1 MTARSPTQLIAQP
14 FLQLNLCV
22 KDKFAVSQSTL
33 APREKRGRMV
43 EWVKVCTYDQ
53 HRRSHHLGD
62 TLPEFSSGAWF
73 TQTSCKFP
81 GLRVRWGGHRY
92 APFRISDPSNP
103 GATIIDIQRKSILGL
118 SRSIPTPPTTSAHHE
133 FEVGS
138 CWCGVPAHWFSF
150 PQNKTLKFS
159 YRSALPSSGA
169 GFHWTSRTSER
180 RICSLLCRTPPLR
193 CKGLPTAGWERWC
206 QSWTLDGRQQQA
218 RVCVSRSMF
227 SSSRKKGK
235 IPKSCLYSIIQ
246 YFCCRKIPAALKGIR
261 LT

>member
-103 GATIIDIQRKSILGL
+103 GATIIDIQRKSIQVDPHSPNYKRAPRVWSWLML
-118 SRSIPTPPTTSAHHE
+118 MWSSRPLI
-133 FEVGS
+133 
-138 CWCGVPAHWFSF
+138 
-150 PQNKTLKFS
+150 Q
-159 YRSALPSSGA
+159 LPSKQNPQVFLQVSSA
-169 GFHWTSRTSER
+169 FLWSR
-180 RICSLLCRTPPLR
+180 ISLDVQDVRKEDLLFTLQDPAPP
-193 CKGLPTAGWERWC
+193 
-206 QSWTLDGRQQQA
+206 
-218 RVCVSRSMF
+218 V
-227 SSSRKKGK
+227 
-235 IPKSCLYSIIQ
+235 
-246 YFCCRKIPAALKGIR
+246 
-261 LT
+261 